1 MKTMKSIFSLLFIT
15 LALLAGDID
24 PKQFKKI
31 PALSAEHIKVTK
43 AYDHGTIYELQI
55 EITAPRGVQH
65 TSAFLTKDKKVLL
78 FGDAMNAY
86 TGKSIK
92 RPLNMKAIRDSADL
106 TYGTGKN
113 EYIVF
118 TDPECP
124 YCVKFE
130 KLWPGLSKDVKLYV
144 FFMPL
149 SNHRNAT
156 QMSYYVMK
164 QKDEAAK
171 AKAILDMANG
181 DKSFTRLTMTQ
192 QIHELFSKKIE
203 ENQALA
209 NQFGVRGTPA
219 VYDTRGESVNW
230 TAWIKK

>member
-1 MKTMKSIFSLLFIT
+1 MKSIFSLLFIT

>member
-1 MKTMKSIFSLLFIT
+1 MKLLLTLLTLTALLF
-15 LALLAGDID
+15 AGDID
-24 PKQFKKI
+24 PKQFKNI
-31 PALSAEHIKVTK
+31 PALSAEHIKVIK

-65 TSAFLTKDKKVLL
+65 TSAFLTKDKKVIL
-78 FGDAMNAY
+78 FGDAMDAK
-86 TGKSIK
+86 TGDSIK
-92 RPLNMKAIRDSADL
+92 RPLDMKAIRASADL

-156 QMSYYVMK
+156 QMSFYVMK
-164 QKDEAAK
+164 QKNEAAK

-181 DKSFTRLTMTQ
+181 DKSFTRLTMTKEIQ
-192 QIHELFSKKIE
+192 SLFSKKIE

-219 VYDTRGESVNW
+219 VYDTKGESVNW
-230 TAWIKK
+230 TVWMKK